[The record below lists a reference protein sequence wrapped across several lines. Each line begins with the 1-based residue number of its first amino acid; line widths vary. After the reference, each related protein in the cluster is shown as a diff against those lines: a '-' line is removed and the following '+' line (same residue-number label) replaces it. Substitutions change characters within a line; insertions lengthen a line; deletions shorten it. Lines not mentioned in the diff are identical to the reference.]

1 MRKTYRKRGGQGP
14 MGLSI
19 KGYNPPKNIN
29 DENWDEEVWEVPIE
43 RFNTSKI
50 PVGNKNNYG
59 PGGRNLSIFNKPNHI
74 AIDVKE
80 EQEPARPVFKR
91 SWSDMIF
98 GSPIEEQN
106 SSPTSVNSSVSMTT
120 GGRRRK
126 TRKTRKGKK
135 ATRKAKKSRKGRK

>member
-14 MGLSI
+14 PGLSI

-43 RFNTSKI
+43 RFNKSKI
-50 PVGNKNNYG
+50 PVGNANNYG

-80 EQEPARPVFKR
+80 EQPIRPVFKR

-98 GSPIEEQN
+98 GSPIEQN
-106 SSPTSVNSSVSMTT
+106 SSPTSVNSSMSPTT

-126 TRKTRKGKK
+126 TRKTRK
-135 ATRKAKKSRKGRK
+135 AKKSRKGRK